1 MSEEQVNYAA
11 PTRPTSTPKLAA
23 ALAKAQGEFQAIRK
37 NREVMI
43 AMRSGGSYKFRY
55 ADLETILAATR
66 PALNKNGLS
75 IFSEVDGGT
84 LITILLHESGEERRS
99 TFNLPAADDIKG
111 YGAQISYLRRYA
123 ITAML
128 GVAADDDLDE
138 NGQEAG
144 ESPVPEAR
152 PAKTKQ
158 EKPAQPAKRDMYSDA
173 DFNSNFPTWKGMI
186 ESGKKTP
193 ADIIKMVSTRFEL
206 AADQIEALNSITKQ
220 EQAA

>member
-23 ALAKAQGEFQAIRK
+23 ALAKAQGEFQAIAK
-37 NREVMI
+37 NRNVKIRIKPEK
-43 AMRSGGSYKFRY
+43 GGGEYTFRY
-55 ADLETILAATR
+55 ADLEAILTATR

-75 IFSEVDGGT
+75 IISEIDDGT

-152 PAKTKQ
+152 PAKTK
-158 EKPAQPAKRDMYSDA
+158 PAQPAKRDMYSDA
-173 DFNSNFPTWKGMI
+173 DFKSNFPTWKGMI